1 MRTLTDRVVVV
12 TGASSGIGRATA
24 VAFARE
30 GARLALVDVDAEA
43 LETTRAEVAALGR
56 AVSSHRVDVSD
67 RDAMRALAEAVVTE
81 HGAVHV
87 VINNAGVTVTKS
99 FEDHSWDDWD
109 WVIGVNLEGVHNGCR
124 VFLPHLRAVDEAHIV
139 NISSLF
145 GIYGVPGQ
153 SAYSASKFAVRGLSE
168 ALWEELAGT
177 PIGVTVVH
185 PGGVRTNIIHNAR
198 VADAS
203 VQKRVARGFEK
214 LGTSPEDVA
223 KKIVRAVRRG
233 DRRLVVTPEAI
244 VGDWLRRMFPVLSNR
259 VVGARTRKMLN
270 LP

>member
-1 MRTLTDRVVVV
+1 MRTLQDRVVVV

-24 VAFARE
+24 VAFAE
-30 GARLALVDVDAEA
+30 QGAKLALVDVDADA
-43 LETTRAEVAALGR
+43 LEATRADVAALGR
-56 AVSSHRVDVSD
+56 AVSLHVVDVSD
-67 RDAMRALAEAVVTE
+67 RDAMRALADEVVAT

-99 FEDHSWDDWD
+99 FEQHSWEDWD

-124 VFLPHLRAVDEAHIV
+124 VFMPHLRAVEEAHIV

-153 SAYSASKFAVRGLSE
+153 SAYCASKFAVRGLSE
-168 ALWEELAGT
+168 ALWEELAST
-177 PIGVTVVH
+177 HIGVTVVH
-185 PGGVRTNIIHNAR
+185 PGGVRTNIIRNAR

-223 KKIVRAVRRG
+223 KKIVKAVRRR
-233 DRRLVVTPEAI
+233 DRRLVVTPEAV
-244 VGDWLRRMFPVLSNR
+244 VGDWFRRMFPLLSNR
-259 VVGARTRKMLN
+259 LVGAHTRKTLN
-270 LP
+270 MP